1 MLKRFLS
8 LSFLLFSVVSLSDA
22 VAQSPEP
29 SAVLRFDE
37 LQAEELPDTPR
48 ATTLPEGGAV
58 LRVSDPDLP
67 VICKLNRKRV
77 PFASAY
83 DEVTLWNVRRVRVRE
98 RRMRLSDTTRREPVR
113 LLKFFTERG
122 RRRGARPHLSGNV
135 AGCVW
140 SALYYDSVAG
150 CWDSTRMHIS
160 GYTLRADYDSVRRA
174 GVDLTKSPIPRELWH
189 PLPPDTRYVL
199 DGEEVEGSI
208 IHMLDG
214 LILRSLDVVEVPNA
228 GTGGKL
234 VVGTTYPKRVPLGI
248 GRADGSASPNGC
260 GCRGLVFSTCRPPC
274 RCVFSICC
282 QPRPCR
288 STVRRAV
295 TAPSALIWF
304 RDFSALPRVVPVC
317 AFR

>member
-1 MLKRFLS
+1 M
-8 LSFLLFSVVSLSDA
+8 
-22 VAQSPEP
+22 
-29 SAVLRFDE
+29 LRFDE

-150 CWDSTRMHIS
+150 CWDSTPMHIS

-234 VVGTTYPKRVPLGI
+234 VVGTTYPKRVPLVIFG
-248 GRADGSASPNGC
+248 GRRISIAEWMRLSRLGFFNMSAAVPMRFFYMLPAEAVSLYGPEGRYGAIC
-260 GCRGLVFSTCRPPC
+260 IDLVS
-274 RCVFSICC
+274 
-282 QPRPCR
+282 
-288 STVRRAV
+288 
-295 TAPSALIWF
+295 
-304 RDFSALPRVVPVC
+304 
-317 AFR
+317 